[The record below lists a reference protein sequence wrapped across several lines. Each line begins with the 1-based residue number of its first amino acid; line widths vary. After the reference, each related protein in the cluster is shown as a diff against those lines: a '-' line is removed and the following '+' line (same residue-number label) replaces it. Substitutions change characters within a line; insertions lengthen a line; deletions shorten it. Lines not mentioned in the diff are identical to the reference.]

1 MFPGFLAHLGLC
13 FFADSGIQAN
23 SYEILPR
30 VKRTLPTSA
39 LGSHPNV
46 KRAKPLALATGRLRR
61 YVTEV
66 VEEVSLE
73 MGKKE

>member
-1 MFPGFLAHLGLC
+1 MFPGFLAYLGLR
-13 FFADSGIQAN
+13 FSADSGIQAN
-23 SYEILPR
+23 SCETLPR

-39 LGSHPNV
+39 LGSHPYV

-66 VEEVSLE
+66 VEDVILE